1 MKLFADS
8 RAVIEKSSKIFK
20 CYNKLDR
27 LATGLERIRKI
38 IEPTRSTQTGRKLR
52 AAVLHGPC
60 NLKLDDIPEKEIQQT
75 QVFIKK
81 KNTLLSRSLLI
92 NYLNCIIK

>member
-8 RAVIEKSSKIFK
+8 RAVIEKNSKIFK
-20 CYNKLDR
+20 RYNKLDK

-52 AAVLHGPC
+52 AAVLHEPC
-60 NLKLDDIPEKEIQQT
+60 NLKLDYIPEKEIQQT

-81 KNTLLSRSLLI
+81 ALFFQFV
-92 NYLNCIIK
+92 Y